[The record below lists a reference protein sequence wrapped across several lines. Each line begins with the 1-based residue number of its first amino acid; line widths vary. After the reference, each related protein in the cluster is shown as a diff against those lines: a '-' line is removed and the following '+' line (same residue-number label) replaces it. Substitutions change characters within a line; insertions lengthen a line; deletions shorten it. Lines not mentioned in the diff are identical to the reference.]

1 MKKLYRSRE
10 NKVWAGVI
18 GGIGEF
24 FNVDP
29 VILRLAWVLVT
40 IFTGVIPGLVIYIVS
55 CFIVPKNIHLAS

>member
-29 VILRLAWVLVT
+29 VILRLVWVLVT
-40 IFTGVIPGLVIYIVS
+40 IFTGVVPGLVAYFIS
-55 CFIVPKNIHLAS
+55 CFIVPKNIHLAV